1 MVPSEL
7 IASLQALVNGALR
20 SVAYYDEAKYDSLYR
35 REDIE
40 TGYTP
45 DESQEIIDDLT
56 VQGLSRQ
63 YLESLFNAGS
73 LECTMLR
80 FEDAL
85 MFHFPESDHTGLFV
99 TIDTGTTIDIDQFVS
114 LCEAHLDTD

>member
-1 MVPSEL
+1 MVPSKL
-7 IASLQALVNGALR
+7 ITSLHSLVNGALR

-40 TGYTP
+40 IGYTP
-45 DESQEIIDDLT
+45 EESQAIIDDLT

-63 YLESLFNAGS
+63 YLEDLFNAGA

-99 TIDTGTTIDIDQFVS
+99 TIDTGTPLDIDQIVS
-114 LCEAHLDTD
+114 LCESHLDT